1 MTKALIFHA
10 KRDSEL
16 VRAMKDALENIG
28 LVPILFEYTDS
39 KDMSDPA
46 INDIRRS
53 IKDSPLLF
61 VFLTDNVLEYKHLQN
76 CFSHEIGTASAM
88 KKGKLQLKD
97 KF

>member
-1 MTKALIFHA
+1 MKEALIVHT
-10 KRDSEL
+10 KKDSKL
-16 VRAMKDALENIG
+16 VSAMKDALENIG
-28 LVPILFEYTDS
+28 RVPTLFEYTAS

-53 IKDSPLLF
+53 IKDSPLSF